1 VFSSLWNDVRTALR
15 ALIKAP
21 AFAAVTLLTLAVA
34 IGATTSIFSVVYA
47 VLLSPLPYP
56 DADRI
61 VTVAARTLPGAG
73 GADAGEAPFSDRG
86 FWHFV
91 NNGRSWERFGGYIGR
106 SVQWPLTGE
115 GEPLQLEVGIMNVGA
130 FEVVGTQPS
139 FGRLPTPEE
148 DIPDAPRVVLLSNDL
163 WTNLFGADRA
173 VLGRS
178 IELNGIAHEVIG
190 VMPADYD
197 FPRPGIDV
205 WVAYRLNPES
215 PNFGGHSISGIARLA
230 PDATLAS
237 AESDAKVLI
246 GRFRE
251 VGYDD
256 SWFQTIF
263 SGEAAVKTLKEG
275 IVGDARRPIL
285 ILFGTVGFVLLIAC
299 SNVAN
304 LFLVRAENRT
314 RDTAVRVALGSGRAR
329 LIQFVLTESV
339 VLALLG
345 GLAGVLLAY
354 LGTRLLVAA
363 APASVP
369 RLHEIGIR
377 GSVLAFTTIISL
389 FVGVLFGLVP
399 ALRSGSQ
406 RMLLSLRDGGR
417 GSALGGGHNRV
428 RNTLVV
434 TQVALALVLLVGS
447 GLMVRSFRSLLAVD
461 PGFETS
467 GVLTLRVS
475 PPAASY
481 ANGPPVAQFYDQLLE
496 RIRTTPGVTATGAI
510 DALPLTGGG
519 AILTTVIDDFPP
531 AQGEFPPVF
540 LIRRVTP
547 GYFEAM
553 GMPIVEGRA
562 FTNDD
567 HNLRLGS
574 LVISESLKNQ
584 YWPTTSALG
593 KRITVAGAPGR
604 VVGVVAD
611 VHDASLEDP
620 AEQFVYR
627 AMLDSVGGSVR
638 PMTIAV
644 RTATPPLELAQSM
657 RSIIQETDPNL
668 PVTDIRSMEAV
679 LGDSVSRTSFTMSL
693 LLLAAGIALFLG
705 AIGIYGVISYVVSN
719 RTTEIGV
726 RQALGASA
734 AKVRGA
740 VIRQGMTLAGI
751 GVVIGIGLAL
761 AMGRYIAS
769 LLYGVSPYDAFTL
782 TGGVGLFLVVA
793 ALASTIPALRASRIP
808 PAIAIRGE

>member
-1 VFSSLWNDVRTALR
+1 VLSSLWQDVRTALR

-34 IGATTSIFSVVYA
+34 IGATTAIYSVVHA

-61 VTVAARTLPGAG
+61 VTVAARTHPGAG
-73 GADAGEAPFSDRG
+73 GAGEAPFSDRG

-91 NNGRSWERFGGYIGR
+91 NNGRAWEKFGGYVGR
-106 SVQWPLTGE
+106 PVQMPLTGE
-115 GEPLQLEVGIMNVGA
+115 GEPLQLEVSLMNVGA
-130 FEVVGTQPS
+130 FEVIGMQPS
-139 FGRLPTPEE
+139 LGRLPSPEE
-148 DIPDAPRVVLLSNDL
+148 DIPDAPRVVVISREL

-173 VLGRS
+173 ILGRS
-178 IELNGIAHEVIG
+178 IELNAIAHEVIG

-197 FPRPGIDV
+197 FPRPGIDA
-205 WVAYRLNPES
+205 WLPYRLNPAS
-215 PNFGGHSISGIARLA
+215 PNFGGHGISGIARLT

-237 AESDAKVLI
+237 AETDAKSLI

-263 SGEAAVKTLKEG
+263 TGEASVKTLKDG
-275 IVGDARRPIL
+275 IVGDARTPIL

-314 RDTAVRVALGSGRAR
+314 RDTAVRTALGSGRGR

-339 VLALLG
+339 LLGLLG

-354 LGTRLLVAA
+354 FGTRLLVAA

-377 GSVLAFTTIISL
+377 GSVLAFTTAVSVIAGL
-389 FVGVLFGLVP
+389 LFGLVP
-399 ALRSGSQ
+399 ALRSGSP
-406 RMLLSLRDGGR
+406 RMLLALRDGGR
-417 GSALGGGHNRV
+417 GSSTGSGHNRV

-434 TQVALALVLLVGS
+434 TQVALALVLVVGS
-447 GLMVRSFRSLLAVD
+447 GLLVRSFRSLLEVD
-461 PGFETS
+461 PGFATS
-467 GVLTLRVS
+467 GVLTLRLS

-481 ANGPPVAQFYDQLLE
+481 ANGPPVVQFYDQLLE
-496 RIRTTPGVTATGAI
+496 RIRATPGVTAAGAI

-531 AQGEFPPVF
+531 AEGEFPPVF

-547 GYFEAM
+547 GYMETM
-553 GMPIVEGRA
+553 GIDLVEGRF
-562 FTNDD
+562 FTTDD
-567 HNLRLGS
+567 HNLRMGS
-574 LVISESLKNQ
+574 LLISKSLKDQ
-584 YWPTTSALG
+584 YWPNSSALG
-593 KRITVAGAPGR
+593 KRFNVAGAPGR
-604 VVGVVAD
+604 VVGVVED
-611 VHDASLEDP
+611 VHDASLEVAP
-620 AEQFVYR
+620 EQFIYR
-627 AMLDSVGGSVR
+627 AMLDSVGGGVR
-638 PMTIAV
+638 AMTIAV
-644 RTATPPLELAQSM
+644 RTQAPPLELAQSM
-657 RSIIQETDPNL
+657 RSIIQSMDPNL
-668 PVTDIRSMEAV
+668 PITDIRSMETV
-679 LGDSVSRTSFTMSL
+679 LGDSMSRTTFTMSL

-726 RQALGASA
+726 RQALGADA
-734 AKVRGA
+734 GRIRGS
-740 VIRQGMTLAGI
+740 VIGQGMTLAAI
-751 GVVIGIGLAL
+751 GVAIGLAL
-761 AMGRYIAS
+761 TLAMGKAIAT
-769 LLYGVSPYDAFTL
+769 LLYDVKPYDAITL
-782 TGGVGLFLVVA
+782 AGGVAVFLAVA
-793 ALASTIPALRASRIP
+793 ALASTIPAFRASRIP
-808 PAIAIRGE
+808 PAIAIRGD